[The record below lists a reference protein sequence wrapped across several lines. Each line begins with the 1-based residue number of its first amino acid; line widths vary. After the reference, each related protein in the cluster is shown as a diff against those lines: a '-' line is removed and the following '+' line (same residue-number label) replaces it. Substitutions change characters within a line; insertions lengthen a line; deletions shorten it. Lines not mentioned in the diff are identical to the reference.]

1 MNSLPFGQ
9 LKSFLKILIGVQY
22 NTCAKYNKFHN
33 EYGWEFGGLRKWTG
47 LRFDFPKSE
56 GKMLR
61 RNGKCV
67 FQKS

>member
-1 MNSLPFGQ
+1 MFSYGTTV
-9 LKSFLKILIGVQY
+9 KLIDF